1 MSQQNPLDFGRD
13 ESPNSAREPEQRTKL
28 RPPTPVTPEQVQQ
41 TWRLVFVVA
50 VVGTA
55 LLAAIAAACFV
66 PEMLTQWELK
76 QEAREW
82 GRKGVVMPEFHDDY
96 RDFRHRYK
104 REFGHEWDSPAA
116 VKD

>member
-1 MSQQNPLDFGRD
+1 
-13 ESPNSAREPEQRTKL
+13 
-28 RPPTPVTPEQVQQ
+28 
-41 TWRLVFVVA
+41 
-50 VVGTA
+50 
-55 LLAAIAAACFV
+55 
-66 PEMLTQWELK
+66 MLTRWELK